1 MENHQQLL
9 DVLTREGVLINVSVR
24 YWRATKKLN
33 AEDLG
38 LDPDRVTDRLI
49 SLGHKKLLP
58 REALESFALIESRTH
73 ALVEGSTFPFLKG
86 LSRFLPNAKLQGVM
100 DRINGLARDFGQA
113 KVQFLSHYAETREKA
128 TSEWLEAARRLVH
141 DPERLVAT
149 IESSFP
155 DPSRMERFFE
165 FSTQL
170 FQIRLPEKLDLELA
184 QASQQQEIVRV
195 RDQAARE
202 AQSQIH
208 REVENF
214 VSDCVA
220 SLRQQTAQLCSEM
233 LQSMRD
239 GKTGVHQK
247 TLNRLIR
254 FIDEFKQLNFAGDR
268 QMEAE
273 LERVRQAFLNR
284 SAEEYRDSEFAKAQ
298 LQTGLQG
305 LADAAQQLARQDA
318 REIVE
323 RFGNLGQRR
332 LHLAA

>member
-1 MENHQQLL
+1 MQENQLL

-24 YWRATKKLN
+24 YWRAAKKLN

-38 LDPDRVTDRLI
+38 LDPGKVTERLI

-58 REALESFALIESRTH
+58 KEALEAFALVESRAH
-73 ALVEGSTFPFLKG
+73 ALVEASTFPFLKG
-86 LSRFLPNAKLQGVM
+86 LSRFLPNAKLQEVL
-100 DRINGLARDFGQA
+100 DKINGLAGDFARA
-113 KVQFLSHYAETREKA
+113 KGDFLSRYTETRQRA
-128 TSEWLEAARRLVH
+128 AAEWLEAARKLVA

-149 IESSFP
+149 IEASFP
-155 DPSRMERFFE
+155 DPERMERFFE

-170 FQIRLPEKLDLELA
+170 FQIRLPEKIELQLTDA
-184 QASQQQEIVRV
+184 ARQQEIIR
-195 RDQAARE
+195 ARE
-202 AQSQIH
+202 QLARDAGAQIH
-208 REVENF
+208 HEVQAF

-220 SLRQQTAQLCSEM
+220 SLRQQTAQLCGEM
-233 LQSMRD
+233 LESMQT

-247 TLNRLIR
+247 TLNRLVK
-254 FIDEFKQLNFAGDR
+254 FIDEFKQLNFAGDQ

-284 SAEEYRDSEFAKAQ
+284 SAEEYRDNGFAQTQ
-298 LQTGLQG
+298 LKQGLQG
-305 LADAAQQLARQDA
+305 LADTARQLAGQDA